1 MFSDWRL
8 DKHDDQII
16 ALIRIIMIK
25 DKKVDTMLCVQVIVG
40 TLDMKLC
47 VQPSVQAIV
56 GTWIWCKRQN
66 IVA

>member
-1 MFSDWRL
+1 MFSKWRL
-8 DKHDDQII
+8 DKHDGRII

-40 TLDMKLC
+40 TSDIKLC
-47 VQPSVQAIV
+47 VQAIV